1 MRFAAGNVDLY
12 FESVLSTVY
21 FESAQFPGIGGVLFL
36 PVNNQV
42 EFPKTIVNYRLIAC
56 SLLLSPMTGTQLE
69 MQRGAVK
76 KCVTEREKKGFM
88 AELET

>member
-1 MRFAAGNVDLY
+1 MRFAAGNFYLY

-42 EFPKTIVNYRLIAC
+42 EFPKTIVNYRVIAC

-76 KCVTEREKKGFM
+76 KRVTERKKGFCGR
-88 AELET
+88 T